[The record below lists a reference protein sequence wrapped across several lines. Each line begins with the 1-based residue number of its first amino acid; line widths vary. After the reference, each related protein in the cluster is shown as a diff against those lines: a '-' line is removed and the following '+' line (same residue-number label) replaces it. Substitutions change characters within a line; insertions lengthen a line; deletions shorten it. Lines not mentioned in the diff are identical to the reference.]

1 MVTQVAADAFVGSLP
16 SVMTIKSSSCSGKRL
31 SRYEETPLIFAM
43 CEPPETRCLSSKV
56 FPQLSTFGAGRCTFP
71 GGAGGAKVCD
81 MSGAAWEGLV
91 VKTRPC
97 YRINSTYPCGCM
109 LILAPSEAT
118 VEAAHTQSVVIDW
131 TSQIEGLYKESVCY
145 SGRTPIS
152 VQVNSRVKVHDRSHT
167 DCDAISW
174 RSESRCTPV
183 CQASALSETRF
194 FMPKYWLARCEDQ
207 VKADLESQGS

>member
-81 MSGAAWEGLV
+81 MSGAAWEG
-91 VKTRPC
+91 
-97 YRINSTYPCGCM
+97 
-109 LILAPSEAT
+109 EAT

-145 SGRTPIS
+145 SGRRWRLFLVARGLFFLRDSYLSGNAS